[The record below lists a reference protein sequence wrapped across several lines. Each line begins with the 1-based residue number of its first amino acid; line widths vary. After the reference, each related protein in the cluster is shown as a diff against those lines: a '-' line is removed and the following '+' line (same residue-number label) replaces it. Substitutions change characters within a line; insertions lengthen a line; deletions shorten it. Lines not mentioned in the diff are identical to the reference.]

1 MSYVAK
7 DKDVDAAAPAAKIH
21 KIRITLTSRNV
32 KNLEKG
38 ECLESCWCYAG
49 ERTFRWGKGSAPYEP
64 CAPGR

>member
-7 DKDVDAAAPAAKIH
+7 DKDVDASAPAAKIH

-38 ECLESCWCYAG
+38 KRHS
-49 ERTFRWGKGSAPYEP
+49 PM
-64 CAPGR
+64 

>member
-7 DKDVDAAAPAAKIH
+7 DKDVDASAPAAKIH

-38 ECLESCWCYAG
+38 KHLSSTESATMPSY
-49 ERTFRWGKGSAPYEP
+49 SVY
-64 CAPGR
+64 